1 MHSTPFSFVYKV
13 KVYSRSNFNLANA
26 LVTGNNGTNQ
36 TTGASISQSSSF
48 NSLSEFF
55 TGIEEKRKRKKEK
68 DPPKEN

>member
-1 MHSTPFSFVYKV
+1 
-13 KVYSRSNFNLANA
+13 
-26 LVTGNNGTNQ
+26 VTGNNGTNQ